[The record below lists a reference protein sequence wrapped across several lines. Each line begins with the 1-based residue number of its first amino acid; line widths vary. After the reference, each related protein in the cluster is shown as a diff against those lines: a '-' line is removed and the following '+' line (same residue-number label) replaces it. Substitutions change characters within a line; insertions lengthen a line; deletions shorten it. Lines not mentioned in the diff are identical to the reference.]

1 MGKKRP
7 SGRGQQG
14 RTRGRKAGPVWPG
27 QQAAVPRPEAASP
40 RQPEESTALD
50 RSSQRDATTALIEE
64 IRQAAADVH
73 LAVEAV
79 DAPDRGASELELAWR
94 NYGELVARHAE
105 MVAAL
110 TVQVDR
116 LGIERSELDTEVA
129 RREKEAEA
137 FQDERDLLDARTAVL
152 ERREGELDARGRAAE
167 LGFME
172 RRLEAG
178 RELETWLAD
187 ERRQAVENLE
197 ADRDSWRNRWAE
209 TERRLTD
216 AQAVLDRRESDLAQ
230 RERELVSE
238 RARLAED
245 REDVAELRSVLKE
258 QQINRAD
265 RLERELGER
274 TGQLAQQL
282 TDARRRVAALTE
294 GNEGLSAR
302 LSEQESA
309 LVALGGMSLEQVVER
324 ITQLRADNARLAEEN
339 AAVPHADARLLGQ
352 MNQQVRQLAS
362 DNEELV
368 RERGELESLL
378 QRDRLAVN
386 ERENYLEANNWL
398 RAANNQ
404 LQRLLSEEA
413 AKLNATAEA
422 GKDAY
427 AFPSC
432 SLMDRELMAPPLPSP
447 SVPELPVFVER
458 MQAVIRQRDGLSYRA
473 SDLRLVLAGMA
484 MSRLHLYQGISG
496 IGKTG
501 LGRALAGAFGSPD
514 SVAVVPVQAGW
525 RDPQDLMGY
534 YNSFDRTFYE
544 SEFTK
549 ALYRA
554 QCTAF
559 KSRPFFI
566 VLDEMNLS
574 HPEQYFSG
582 VLSALAIKG
591 ERKLALTTAPVR
603 NPPELLIDG
612 THIAVPDNVWFI
624 GTANHDETTLR
635 FADKTYDRSFVMEL
649 PWQHPDLPETTPLP
663 PESLGHR
670 DLTEAFSHAQTT
682 YAAQASDVIDFLDG
696 AWRSRFAEDLRI
708 GWGNRLELQIRQ
720 FVPVVVAAGG
730 SPGEA
735 LDHLLA
741 TRILRS
747 VRGRYDIN
755 EDALDTLRT
764 ELGDSLRSFDAA
776 YEPEGT
782 QRLLDDEIRSR
793 GRR

>member
-7 SGRGQQG
+7 GSRGQQG
-14 RTRGRKAGPVWPG
+14 RTRGRAAGPVWPG
-27 QQAAVPRPEAASP
+27 QQTAVPRPEAVAP
-40 RQPEESTALD
+40 RGPEESTAVD
-50 RSSQRDATTALIEE
+50 RSSQRDATTALLDE
-64 IRQAAADVH
+64 IRQASADAR
-73 LAVEAV
+73 LALEA
-79 DAPDRGASELELAWR
+79 DAVPDRGVPELEVAWRSYSEL
-94 NYGELVARHAE
+94 VKRHAE

-110 TVQVDR
+110 TVQGDQLR
-116 LGIERSELDTEVA
+116 IERSELDTEAA

-137 FQDERDLLDARTAVL
+137 FQDERDLLDTRTAVL

-167 LGFME
+167 LGFVE

-178 RELETWLAD
+178 RELEAWLAN
-187 ERRQAVENLE
+187 ERRQAVEDLE
-197 ADRDSWRNRWAE
+197 ADRDSWRTRWAE
-209 TERRLTD
+209 TERRLTE

-245 REDVAELRSVLKE
+245 RNDAAELRAVLKE
-258 QQINRAD
+258 QQTNRAD

-282 TDARRRVAALTE
+282 VDARRRVAVLTE

-309 LVALGGMSLEQVVER
+309 LVALGGMSLQQVVER
-324 ITQLRADNARLAEEN
+324 IAQLRADNARLVEEN
-339 AAVPHADARLLGQ
+339 ATAPHADARLLGQ
-352 MNQQVRQLAS
+352 LNQQVRQLAA

-368 RERGELESLL
+368 RERGELESVL

-413 AKLNATAEA
+413 AKLNATAEV
-422 GKDAY
+422 GKVAN

-432 SLMDRELMAPPLPSP
+432 SLMDRELMAPPPPS
-447 SVPELPVFVER
+447 SQVPELPVLVER

-554 QCTAF
+554 QCPAF
-559 KSRPFFI
+559 RSRPFFI

-582 VLSALAIKG
+582 VLSTLALKG
-591 ERKLALTTAPVR
+591 ERNLTLTTAPVR

-612 THIAVPDNVWFI
+612 THIAVPDNVWFV

-649 PWQHPDLPETTPLP
+649 PWQHPDLPETTPSP
-663 PESLGHR
+663 PESLEHR
-670 DLTEAFSHAQTT
+670 DLTEAFTHAQTT
-682 YAAQASDVIDFLDG
+682 YAPQASDVIEFLDG
-696 AWRSRFAEDLRI
+696 PWRSRFAEDLRI
-708 GWGNRLELQIRQ
+708 GWGNRLERQIRQ

-735 LDHLLA
+735 LDHLFA

-747 VRGRYDIN
+747 IRGRYDIN

-776 YEPEGT
+776 YEPERT